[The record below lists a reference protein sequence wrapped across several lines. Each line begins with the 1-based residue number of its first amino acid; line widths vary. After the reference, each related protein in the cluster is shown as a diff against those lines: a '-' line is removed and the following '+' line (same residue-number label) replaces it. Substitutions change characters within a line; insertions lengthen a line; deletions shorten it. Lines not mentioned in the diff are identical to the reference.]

1 MKKLLLLTLAI
12 FTIACSNDDPPKNND
27 LPDGV
32 IKYERQ
38 IVNGERTSN
47 TRNLTNPNTVCGEIT
62 ESGTIELHGVNAT
75 YYWVVVCD

>member
-12 FTIACSNDDPPKNND
+12 FTMACSNDDELNED
-27 LPDGV
+27 LPNGV

-47 TRNLTNPNTVCGEIT
+47 TRQSEPNTACGEIT
-62 ESGTIELHGVNAT
+62 ESGVIELLGVNAN
-75 YYWVVVCD
+75 YYWVVVCE

>member
-12 FTIACSNDDPPKNND
+12 FTMACSNDDPPQNND

-38 IVNGERTSN
+38 ILNGERTSN
-47 TRNLTNPNTVCGEIT
+47 TRQTNPNTACGEIT
-62 ESGTIELHGVNAT
+62 ETGVIELPGVNAN
-75 YYWVVVCD
+75 YYWVVVCE

>member
-12 FTIACSNDDPPKNND
+12 GMMACSNDDPPQNND
-27 LPDGV
+27 LSGGI

-47 TRNLTNPNTVCGEIT
+47 TREVTDPNTACGEIT
-62 ESGTIELHGVNAT
+62 ETGTCQNTT
-75 YYWVVVCD
+75 YYWVVVCE